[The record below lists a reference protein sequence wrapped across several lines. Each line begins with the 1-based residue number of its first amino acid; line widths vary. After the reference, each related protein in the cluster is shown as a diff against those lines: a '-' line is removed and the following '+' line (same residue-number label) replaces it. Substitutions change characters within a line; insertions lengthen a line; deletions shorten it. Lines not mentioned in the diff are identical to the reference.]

1 VTPVSGFSFAFMR
14 LLEAF
19 RGTTIQVP
27 NRIAMAP
34 MTRGRADDVTG
45 VPHPR
50 TAEYYAQRASA
61 GLIVS
66 EGIWVDQIGKSGPG
80 IPGLV
85 TERQTEAWRAVT
97 DAVHKE
103 GGRIFAQLWHAGR
116 VSHPRVM
123 GRTPVA
129 PSAVRQAGWIFS
141 ADGWTDTVE
150 PRVLGEEEIGEVVQ
164 SFATAARRAVE
175 AGFDGVEL
183 HGTNGYLIQ
192 EFLARNTNLREDRY
206 GGSVTA
212 RLRFPL
218 EVVAAVV
225 ERIGAARVALRISPG
240 NPENDIVEDD
250 GKEVYPRLLEE
261 LRRYELAYL
270 HVIDT
275 PDVVA
280 LSHLRPLWPGTLVA
294 NLRSEEPTSRDEGES
309 LIGSGLADVV
319 AFGRL
324 FIANPDL
331 PARFALG
338 APLARADHDVYYGAR
353 LDGYTDFPAYEPDS
367 AKFACSACS

>member
-1 VTPVSGFSFAFMR
+1 MR

-19 RGTTIQVP
+19 RGTAIQLP

-34 MTRGRADDVTG
+34 MTRGRADDTTG
-45 VPHPR
+45 VPHPM

-66 EGIWVDQIGKSGPG
+66 EGVWIDQAGKSGPG

-85 TERQTEAWRAVT
+85 TAQHAEAWRQVT
-97 DAVHKE
+97 EAVHEK

-116 VSHPRVM
+116 VAHPGVT

-129 PSAVRQAGWIFS
+129 PSAVRQAGRIFS
-141 ADGWTDTVE
+141 AEGWTDTVE
-150 PRVLGEEEIGEVVQ
+150 PRALGEEEIGEVVQ
-164 SFATAARRAVE
+164 DFARAARRAVE

-183 HGTNGYLIQ
+183 HGANGYLIQ
-192 EFLARNTNLREDRY
+192 QFLAGNTNRREDRY
-206 GGSVTA
+206 GGSVAA
-212 RLRFPL
+212 RLAFPL

-225 ERIGAARVALRISPG
+225 EQVGAAKVALRISPG

-250 GKEVYPRLLEE
+250 GKEVYSRLLAE

-275 PDVVA
+275 PDTEA
-280 LSHLRPLWPGTLVA
+280 LSYLRPLWPGTLVA
-294 NLRSEEPTSRDEGES
+294 NLRSEEPTSQEEGEL

-331 PARFALG
+331 PTRFALD

-353 LDGYTDFPAYEPDS
+353 LDGYTDFPAFDPDP
-367 AKFACSACS
+367 AKFACSARS

>member
-1 VTPVSGFSFAFMR
+1 
-14 LLEAF
+14 
-19 RGTTIQVP
+19 
-27 NRIAMAP
+27 MAP
-34 MTRGRADDVTG
+34 MTRGRADDMTG
-45 VPHPR
+45 VPHPL

-66 EGIWVDQIGKSGPG
+66 EGVWVDRTGKSGPG

-85 TERQTEAWRAVT
+85 TEQQVEAWRAVT
-97 DAVHKE
+97 DAVHGK

-116 VSHPRVM
+116 VSHPGVM

-129 PSAVRQAGWIFS
+129 PSAVRQAGRIFV
-141 ADGWTDTVE
+141 ADEWLDTVE
-150 PRVLGEEEIGEVVQ
+150 PRALGEDEIGEVVQ
-164 SFATAARRAVE
+164 HFATAARQAVD

-183 HGTNGYLIQ
+183 HGANGYLIQ
-192 EFLARNTNLREDRY
+192 EFLARNTNLRQDRY
-206 GGSVTA
+206 GGSVAA

-218 EVVAAVV
+218 EVVAAVAD
-225 ERIGAARVALRISPG
+225 RIGAARVALRISPG

-250 GKEVYPRLLEE
+250 WQEVYSRLLAE

-275 PDVVA
+275 PEAEA
-280 LSHLRPLWPGTLVA
+280 LAHLRPLWPGTLIA
-294 NLRSEEPTSRDEGES
+294 NLRSEEPTSREEGES
-309 LIGSGLADVV
+309 LIESGLADVV

-338 APLARADHDVYYGAR
+338 APLAAADHDVFYGAR
-353 LDGYTDFPAYEPDS
+353 LDGYTDFPAFDPDS
-367 AKFACSACS
+367 AKFACSARS

>member
-1 VTPVSGFSFAFMR
+1 MR

-19 RGTTIQVP
+19 RGTAIQLP
-27 NRIAMAP
+27 NRVVMAP
-34 MTRGRADDVTG
+34 MTRGRADDTTG
-45 VPHPR
+45 VPHPL
-50 TAEYYAQRASA
+50 TAEYYAQRAGA

-66 EGIWVDQIGKSGPG
+66 EGVWVNRTGKSGPG

-85 TERQTEAWRAVT
+85 TARQVEAWRAVT
-97 DAVHKE
+97 KAVHGQ

-116 VSHPRVM
+116 VSHPGVM

-129 PSAVRQAGWIFS
+129 PSAVRQAGRIFV
-141 ADGWTDTVE
+141 ADGWRDTVE
-150 PRVLGEEEIGEVVQ
+150 PRALGEGEIGEVVQ
-164 SFATAARRAVE
+164 DFATAAVAAVE

-183 HGTNGYLIQ
+183 HGANGYLIQ
-192 EFLARNTNLREDRY
+192 EFLAQNTNRRQDRY

-218 EVVAAVV
+218 EVVAAVA
-225 ERIGAARVALRISPG
+225 EQIGAAKVALRISPG
-240 NPENDIVEDD
+240 NPENDVVEDD
-250 GKEVYPRLLEE
+250 AKEVYSRLLAE

-275 PDVVA
+275 PEAVA
-280 LSHLRPLWPGTLVA
+280 LSYLRPLWPGTLIA
-294 NLRSEEPTSRDEGES
+294 NLRSGEPTSQDEGES
-309 LIGSGLADVV
+309 LIESGLADAV

-331 PARFALG
+331 PARFALR
-338 APLARADHDVYYGAR
+338 APLAEAGHDVYYGAR
-353 LDGYTDFPAYEPDS
+353 LDGYTDFPAFEPGS
-367 AKFACSACS
+367 AKFACSARS

>member
-1 VTPVSGFSFAFMR
+1 MR

-19 RGTTIQVP
+19 SGTAIQLP

-34 MTRGRADDVTG
+34 MTRGRADDTTG

-66 EGIWVDQIGKSGPG
+66 EGVWVDRTGKSGPG

-85 TERQTEAWRAVT
+85 TEQQTSAWREVT
-97 DAVHKE
+97 RAVHE
-103 GGRIFAQLWHAGR
+103 QGGQIFAQLWHAGR
-116 VSHPRVM
+116 VSHPGVT

-129 PSAVRQAGWIFS
+129 PSAVRQAGRIFS
-141 ADGWTDTVE
+141 AEGWTDTVE
-150 PRVLGEEEIGEVVQ
+150 PRALSEDEIGEVVQ
-164 SFATAARRAVE
+164 DFAAAARRAVE

-183 HGTNGYLIQ
+183 HGANGYLIQ
-192 EFLARNTNLREDRY
+192 EFLAGNTNRRADRY
-206 GGSVTA
+206 GGSVTG
-212 RLRFPL
+212 RLAFPL
-218 EVVAAVV
+218 EVVAAVTDQ
-225 ERIGAARVALRISPG
+225 IGAARVALRISPG

-250 GKEVYPRLLEE
+250 WKEVYSRLLAE

-275 PDVVA
+275 PDAEA

-294 NLRSEEPTSRDEGES
+294 NLRSEDPTSSGEGES
-309 LIGSGLADVV
+309 LIESGLADVV

-331 PARFALG
+331 PARFALQ
-338 APLARADHDVYYGAR
+338 APLAQADRDVYYGAR
-353 LDGYTDFPAYEPDS
+353 LDGYTDFPAFEPDS
-367 AKFACSACS
+367 AKSACSACS

>member
-1 VTPVSGFSFAFMR
+1 MR

-19 RGTTIQVP
+19 RGPAIQLP

-34 MTRGRADDVTG
+34 MTRGRADDTTG
-45 VPHPR
+45 VPHPL

-66 EGIWVDQIGKSGPG
+66 EGVWVHRTGKSGPG

-85 TERQTEAWRAVT
+85 TEQQVEAWRAVT
-97 DAVHKE
+97 DAVHEK

-116 VSHPRVM
+116 VSHPGVM

-129 PSAVRQAGWIFS
+129 PSAVRQAGRIFV
-141 ADGWTDTVE
+141 DDEWMDTVE
-150 PRVLGEEEIGEVVQ
+150 PRALGEDEIGEVVQ
-164 SFATAARRAVE
+164 DFATSARQAVD

-183 HGTNGYLIQ
+183 HGANGYLIQ
-192 EFLARNTNLREDRY
+192 EFLARNTNLRQDRY
-206 GGSVTA
+206 GGSVAA

-218 EVVAAVV
+218 EVVAAVADQ
-225 ERIGAARVALRISPG
+225 IGAARVALRISPG

-250 GKEVYPRLLEE
+250 WKEVYSRLLAE

-275 PDVVA
+275 PEAEA
-280 LSHLRPLWPGTLVA
+280 LSHLRPLWPGTLIA
-294 NLRSEEPTSRDEGES
+294 NLRSEEPTSREEGES
-309 LIGSGLADVV
+309 LIESGLADVV

-338 APLARADHDVYYGAR
+338 APLAAADHDVYYGAR
-353 LDGYTDFPAYEPDS
+353 LDGYTDFPAFDPDS
-367 AKFACSACS
+367 AKFACSARS

>member
-1 VTPVSGFSFAFMR
+1 MR

-19 RGTTIQVP
+19 RGTAIQLP

-66 EGIWVDQIGKSGPG
+66 EGIWVDKTGKSGPG
-80 IPGLV
+80 IPGLA
-85 TERQTEAWRAVT
+85 TERQAEAWRAVT
-97 DAVHKE
+97 EAVHKE
-103 GGRIFAQLWHAGR
+103 GGRIFAQLWHSGR
-116 VSHPRVM
+116 VSHPGVM

-129 PSAVRQAGWIFS
+129 PSAVRQAGRIFS
-141 ADGWTDTVE
+141 AGGWTDTVE
-150 PRVLGEEEIGEVVQ
+150 PRALGEEEIGEVVRD
-164 SFATAARRAVE
+164 FAVAARRAVE

-183 HGTNGYLIQ
+183 HGANGYLIQ

-206 GGSVTA
+206 GGSVAA

-218 EVVAAVV
+218 EVVAAVT

-250 GKEVYPRLLEE
+250 WKEVYSRLLKE

-275 PDVVA
+275 PDAVA

-309 LIGSGLADVV
+309 LIEAGLADVV

-331 PARFALG
+331 PARFTRG

-367 AKFACSACS
+367 AMFACSARS

>member
-1 VTPVSGFSFAFMR
+1 MR

-19 RGTTIQVP
+19 RGTALQLP
-27 NRIAMAP
+27 NRVAMAP

-66 EGIWVDQIGKSGPG
+66 EGVWVNRTGKSGPG
-80 IPGLV
+80 IPGLA
-85 TERQTEAWRAVT
+85 TEEQAEAWRAVT
-97 DAVHKE
+97 AAVHEE

-116 VSHPRVM
+116 VSHPGVM

-129 PSAVRQAGWIFS
+129 PSAVRQAGRIFS
-141 ADGWTDTVE
+141 AEGWTDTVE
-150 PRVLGEEEIGEVVQ
+150 PRALGEEEIGEVVQ
-164 SFATAARRAVE
+164 DFAAAARRAIE

-183 HGTNGYLIQ
+183 HGANGYLIQ
-192 EFLARNTNLREDRY
+192 EFLAGNTNRREDRY
-206 GGSVTA
+206 GGSVAA

-225 ERIGAARVALRISPG
+225 RQIGATRVALRISPG
-240 NPENDIVEDD
+240 NPENDIVEEDR
-250 GKEVYPRLLEE
+250 KEVYSRLVAE

-275 PDVVA
+275 PEVDM
-280 LSHLRPLWPGTLVA
+280 LSHLRPLWPGTLIA
-294 NLRSEEPTSRDEGES
+294 NLRSAEPTTQDEGES
-309 LIGSGLADVV
+309 LIKSGLADVV

-331 PARFALG
+331 PARFALH
-338 APLARADHDVYYGAR
+338 APLARADHAVYYGAR
-353 LDGYTDFPAYEPDS
+353 LDGYTDFPAFDPDS
-367 AKFACSACS
+367 AKFACSARS

>member
-1 VTPVSGFSFAFMR
+1 
-14 LLEAF
+14 
-19 RGTTIQVP
+19 
-27 NRIAMAP
+27 MAP

-66 EGIWVDQIGKSGPG
+66 EGVWVNRTGKSGPG
-80 IPGLV
+80 IPGLA
-85 TERQTEAWRAVT
+85 TERQAEAWRAVT
-97 DAVHKE
+97 SAVHQE
-103 GGRIFAQLWHAGR
+103 GGRVFAQLWHAGR
-116 VSHPRVM
+116 VSHPGVM

-129 PSAVRQAGWIFS
+129 PSAVRQAGRIFS
-141 ADGWTDTVE
+141 AGGWTDTVE
-150 PRVLGEEEIGEVVQ
+150 PRALGEQEIGEIVRD
-164 SFATAARRAVE
+164 FAAAARRAVE

-183 HGTNGYLIQ
+183 HGANGYLIQ
-192 EFLARNTNLREDRY
+192 EFLAGNTNRREDRY
-206 GGSVTA
+206 GGSVAA

-225 ERIGAARVALRISPG
+225 QEIGAARVALRISPG

-250 GKEVYPRLLEE
+250 WKEVYARLVAE

-275 PDVVA
+275 PDVEA
-280 LSHLRPLWPGTLVA
+280 LSYLRPLWPGTLIA
-294 NLRSEEPTSRDEGES
+294 NLRSEEPTTQAEGES
-309 LIGSGLADVV
+309 LIESGLADVV

-338 APLARADHDVYYGAR
+338 APLARADHAVYYGAR
-353 LDGYTDFPAYEPDS
+353 LDGYTDFPAL
-367 AKFACSACS
+367 A

>member
-1 VTPVSGFSFAFMR
+1 MR

-19 RGTTIQVP
+19 RGTAMRLP

-34 MTRGRADDVTG
+34 MTRGRADDLTG
-45 VPHPR
+45 VPHPL

-66 EGIWVDQIGKSGPG
+66 EGVWVSHAGKSGPG
-80 IPGLV
+80 IPGLA
-85 TERQTEAWRAVT
+85 TERQAEAWSAVT
-97 DAVHKE
+97 DAVHAE
-103 GGRIFAQLWHAGR
+103 GGRIYAQLWHAGR
-116 VSHPRVM
+116 VSHPGVI

-129 PSAVRQAGWIFS
+129 PSAVRQAGRIFS

-150 PRVLGEEEIGEVVQ
+150 PRALGEEEIGEVVQ
-164 SFATAARRAVE
+164 DFAKAARRAVE

-183 HGTNGYLIQ
+183 HGANGYLIQ
-192 EFLARNTNLREDRY
+192 EFLARNTNRRTDRY
-206 GGSVTA
+206 GGSVAA
-212 RLRFPL
+212 RLAFPL
-218 EVVAAVV
+218 EVVAAVA
-225 ERIGAARVALRISPG
+225 EQIGAARVALRISPG

-250 GKEVYPRLLEE
+250 GKEVYSRLLTE

-275 PDVVA
+275 PDGEV
-280 LSHLRPLWPGTLVA
+280 LSHLRPLWLGPLVA
-294 NLRSEEPTSRDEGES
+294 NLRSGEPTSRAEGES
-309 LIGSGLADVV
+309 LIEAGLADVV

-331 PARFALG
+331 PVRFALG
-338 APLARADHDVYYGAR
+338 APLAEADHDVYYGAR
-353 LDGYTDFPAYEPDS
+353 LDGYTDFPPFEPDS
-367 AKFACSACS
+367 AKFACSARS

>member
-1 VTPVSGFSFAFMR
+1 MR
-14 LLEAF
+14 LLEAL
-19 RGTTIQVP
+19 RGTAIQLP

-34 MTRGRADDVTG
+34 MTRGRADDTTG
-45 VPHPR
+45 VPHPL

-66 EGIWVDQIGKSGPG
+66 EGIWVTRTGKSGPG

-85 TERQTEAWRAVT
+85 TERQAEAWREVT
-97 DAVHKE
+97 EAVHEE

-116 VSHPRVM
+116 VSHPGVM

-129 PSAVRQAGWIFS
+129 PSVVRQAGRIFVT
-141 ADGWTDTVE
+141 DGWTDTVE
-150 PRVLGEEEIGEVVQ
+150 PRALGEDEIGEVVQ
-164 SFATAARRAVE
+164 DFAVAARLAIE

-183 HGTNGYLIQ
+183 HGANGYLIQ
-192 EFLARNTNLREDRY
+192 EFLARNTNRREDRY
-206 GGSVTA
+206 GGSVTG

-218 EVVAAVV
+218 EVVAAVA
-225 ERIGAARVALRISPG
+225 EQIGAAKVALRISPG

-250 GKEVYPRLLEE
+250 WKEVYSRLLVE
-261 LRRYELAYL
+261 LHRYELAYL

-275 PDVVA
+275 PDAEA

-294 NLRSEEPTSRDEGES
+294 NLRSGEPTSRAEGES
-309 LIGSGLADVV
+309 LIESGLADVV

-331 PARFALG
+331 PARFALH
-338 APLARADHDVYYGAR
+338 APIAQADHDVYYGAR
-353 LDGYTDFPAYEPDS
+353 PDGYADFPAFEPDS
-367 AKFACSACS
+367 AKFACSARS